1 MTIREAAARLVV
13 ERLRLGGAFFT
24 YKTILSLAMREA
36 QVLGLSER
44 DMETAVCEK
53 FCSQTDLG
61 RTALEMWRDSRNHEE
76 IRGCGIEVQGLLCR
90 EAEQYEDLLPGG
102 ALHTKCA
109 RIIAA
114 ANAAA
119 RQDIRSILRGD

>member
-13 ERLRLGGAFFT
+13 DRLRLGGAFFT
-24 YKTILSLAMREA
+24 YETILSLAMREA
-36 QVLGLSER
+36 QVLGLTER

-53 FCSQTDLG
+53 FCSQTELG
-61 RTALEMWRDSRNHEE
+61 RTALEMYKDSRNHEE
-76 IRGCGIEVQGLLCR
+76 IRGCGNEIKWLICR
-90 EAEQYEDLLPGG
+90 EADQYSDLQPGG
-102 ALHTKCA
+102 ALHATCA
-109 RIIAA
+109 RLIAA